1 MNRMPS
7 DKECTCDRE
16 MSDVDTIEFIIVGSR
31 IELQCKKCIGIIGWW
46 DDSAKKVLPSRR
58 ALSQEERLA
67 MR

>member
-46 DDSAKKVLPSRR
+46 DDTLKKCSHLD
-58 ALSQEERLA
+58 ERYPKKNV
-67 MR
+67 